1 VSDRTAE
8 RVARNDA
15 TFREANEH
23 IAERADAYGVDGLIP
38 FICECAE
45 ETCTEI
51 VRLTPDEY
59 AHVRSDGA
67 HFLNEHGHVASAG
80 PHAHVVEEHERY
92 TIVEKVGRAGE
103 IVRELDPRIPEP
115 ARDDRG

>member
-1 VSDRTAE
+1 MSDRTAE

-103 IVRELDPRIPEP
+103 IVRELDPR
-115 ARDDRG
+115 DS

>member
-1 VSDRTAE
+1 MSDRSAE

-67 HFLNEHGHVASAG
+67 HFLNAHGHVVAAQG
-80 PHAHVVEEHERY
+80 HARVVEEHERY
-92 TIVEKVGRAGE
+92 TIEEKVGRAGE
-103 IVRELDPRIPEP
+103 ITRKLDPRKP
-115 ARDDRG
+115 

>member
-1 VSDRTAE
+1 MSDRSAE

-103 IVRELDPRIPEP
+103 IVRELDPR
-115 ARDDRG
+115 DS

>member
-1 VSDRTAE
+1 A
-8 RVARNDA
+8 
-15 TFREANEH
+15 FP
-23 IAERADAYGVDGLIP
+23 ERA
-38 FICECAE
+38 
-45 ETCTEI
+45 
-51 VRLTPDEY
+51 
-59 AHVRSDGA
+59 RSRCIG
-67 HFLNEHGHVASAG
+67 G